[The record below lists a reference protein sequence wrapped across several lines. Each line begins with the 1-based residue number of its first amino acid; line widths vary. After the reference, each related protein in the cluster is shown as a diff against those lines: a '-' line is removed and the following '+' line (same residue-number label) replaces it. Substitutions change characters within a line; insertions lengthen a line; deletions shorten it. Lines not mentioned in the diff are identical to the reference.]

1 MTKRPNEDPSK
12 LERPLNKAPSE
23 KTRSES
29 TKQVLSGER
38 RAVAAAAFVFGLGTL
53 ASRILGL
60 IRDRMT
66 AQYFSP
72 EVRDAFVVAFRLPN
86 MFRRIL
92 GEGALSVSMIPVLV
106 DLLTKRTAVGAT
118 EAEAQEHFES
128 AKRLVGALFTL
139 LLSITIT
146 LSALAVIFMEQII
159 GILVAGEGYMS
170 VPGKFELTVMLARIM
185 FGFLI
190 LITLYAFFMA
200 ILNSLK
206 KFALAA
212 IAPIMFNISMIAAAL
227 VSKEFGVPEKVLAWS
242 VIVGGAMQMGILI
255 PAILREGYWP
265 KLSFV
270 WRVDGKWVPFWRVPE
285 VQRVFTAMAP
295 SLFGLSI
302 LQFSAVIRD
311 RFASELPQ
319 GSHWY
324 LYCADRILELPLALF
339 TVSVGSAILPTLAA
353 QWSRGDRDAMTS
365 TLSHSIRLVGFVALP
380 SAIGM
385 FFLAQPITEVI
396 FLGGQFKYQ
405 DVLPTAEVIQVYSFT
420 LMFAATTR
428 ILVQGFYSMGNTWYP
443 ALVGVIT
450 LVVHF
455 IFSWVGTKTF
465 GLKGLAAASIIS
477 GFVNLMMLAVAYSRW
492 VGPLGWPRILGRL
505 GRFGVAGIAL
515 GLGCMVYEPII
526 TEFGSRFFTRTFA
539 LALSILLGGGLYML
553 CARIMNLEEYQE
565 TTARVFD
572 KILRKL
578 RSLRKA

>member
-1 MTKRPNEDPSK
+1 MTNPPPDTQAQQENRPNHASSVET
-12 LERPLNKAPSE
+12 AH
-23 KTRSES
+23 
-29 TKQVLSGER
+29 QVQTGER

-106 DLLTKRTAVGAT
+106 DLLTKRMAAGAT
-118 EAEAQEHFES
+118 AAEAQEHFDA

-146 LSALAVIFMEQII
+146 LSALAVIFMDQII

-212 IAPIMFNISMIAAAL
+212 IAPIMFNISMISAAL
-227 VSKEFGVPEKVLAWS
+227 ISKEFGVPEKVLAWS
-242 VIVGGAMQMGILI
+242 VIVGGALQMGILI

-339 TVSVGSAILPTLAA
+339 TVSVGSAVLPTLAA
-353 QWSRGDRDAMTS
+353 QWSRGDREAMNS

-405 DVLPTAEVIQVYSFT
+405 DVLPTAELIQVYSFT

-450 LVVHF
+450 LLIHF

-465 GLKGLAAASIIS
+465 GLKGLAGASILS
-477 GFVNLMMLAVAYSRW
+477 GSVNLVMLAVAYSRW

-505 GRFGVAGIAL
+505 GRFSIAGVAL
-515 GLGCMVYEPII
+515 GLGCMIYEPII

-539 LALSILLGGGLYML
+539 LGISILLGGGLYML
-553 CARIMNLEEYQE
+553 CARVMNLEEYQE
-565 TTARVFD
+565 TTARVLD
-572 KILRKL
+572 KILRKI
-578 RSLRKA
+578 RSVKRA

>member
-1 MTKRPNEDPSK
+1 MTNPPPDTQAQQENRPNHASSVET
-12 LERPLNKAPSE
+12 AH
-23 KTRSES
+23 
-29 TKQVLSGER
+29 QVQTGER

-72 EVRDAFVVAFRLPN
+72 EVRDAFAVAFRLPN

-106 DLLTKRTAVGAT
+106 DLLTKRMAAGAT
-118 EAEAQEHFES
+118 EAEAKSHFD
-128 AKRLVGALFTL
+128 AARRLVGALFTL

-146 LSALAVIFMEQII
+146 LSALAVIFMDQIV

-170 VPGKFELTVMLARIM
+170 VPGKFELTVTLARIM

-227 VSKEFGVPEKVLAWS
+227 VSKELGVPEKVLAWS
-242 VIVGGAMQMGILI
+242 VIVGGAMQMAILI
-255 PAILREGYWP
+255 PAIVREGYWP

-324 LYCADRILELPLALF
+324 LYTADRILELPLALF
-339 TVSVGSAILPTLAA
+339 TVSVGSAILPTLSA
-353 QWSRGDRDAMTS
+353 QWLRGDREAMNS

-385 FFLAQPITEVI
+385 FFLAQPITEVL
-396 FLGGQFKYQ
+396 FLGGQFKFQ

-428 ILVQGFYSMGNTWYP
+428 VLVQGFYSMGNTWYP

-465 GLKGLAAASIIS
+465 GLKGLAGASIVS
-477 GFVNLMMLAVAYSRW
+477 GMVNLVMLAVAYSHW

-539 LALSILLGGGLYML
+539 FGISILLGGGLYML
-553 CARIMNLEEYQE
+553 CARVMNLEEYQE
-565 TTARVFD
+565 TTARVLD
-572 KILRKL
+572 KILRKI
-578 RSLRKA
+578 RSVKRA